1 MPAIK
6 QTKLFIEKLKNKD
19 ECEVIIRIGM
29 FKTKQ
34 EAAHYASYIC
44 MTKSI
49 DFDTDT
55 ILDNIAEL
63 EDNYYGVDNRTLH

>member
-19 ECEVIIRIGM
+19 ECEVVVRIGK
-29 FKTKQ
+29 FKTKV

-49 DFDTDT
+49 DFDADS
-55 ILDNIAEL
+55 ILIILLNL

>member
-1 MPAIK
+1 
-6 QTKLFIEKLKNKD
+6 
-19 ECEVIIRIGM
+19 
-29 FKTKQ
+29 
-34 EAAHYASYIC
+34 

-49 DFDTDT
+49 DFDAET

>member
-1 MPAIK
+1 MSKIK

-19 ECEVIIRIGM
+19 ECEVVVRIG
-29 FKTKQ
+29 KE
-34 EAAHYASYIC
+34 EAAHYSTYIC

-49 DFDTDT
+49 DFDAET

>member
-1 MPAIK
+1 MSLMK
-6 QTKLFIEKLKNKD
+6 ETKLFIEKLKNKD
-19 ECEVIIRIGM
+19 ECEVVIRIRK
-29 FKTKQ
+29 FKSKE
-34 EAAHYASYIC
+34 EAAHYTSYIC

-49 DFDTDT
+49 DFDAET